1 MIAWLIESFVAFT
14 LLVLLVLALRK
25 PVARLFGAGWAYA
38 LWALPLLRLLIPDID
53 LFGFSAQIEIP
64 AYALAALPEGAA
76 AISGAHVA
84 EDGAS
89 ILPWLLALWLGGVAL
104 FAAWQQ
110 STYSAF
116 MLGLGRGRRSEP
128 AEHGG
133 IPVVESDTVDGPLAV
148 GLIERRI
155 VVPVDFRT
163 RYNPAERRLALE
175 HELVH
180 HRRGDLWWNL
190 AALMMLGLN
199 WFNPVAWI
207 AFRAFRADQELACDE
222 AVAGCMPVQ
231 GRCDYASA
239 LVKAATRP
247 GQLAACPLNSADQL
261 KARLRMMKCHRRTK
275 LRAAGGLATFALL
288 AAGTALTTGTA
299 AVAAKEEVKRLPA
312 VTTAAQALL
321 PHGESIPLGSTE
333 TTACEGHCAEPAA
346 VVPRARP
353 QQKVKA
359 AAAPE
364 RPVIAEE
371 VRGKAEQPLQLAE
384 TAPVEGQRVVVLVA
398 SSRDGDGEAS
408 KVARIQEMR
417 VTRTVRVNTLAGP
430 EGPFRGVEELPPE
443 IRDRILALR
452 SGDLPKMVTFR
463 TVP

>member
-1 MIAWLIESFVAFT
+1 MIAWLVESFVAFT
-14 LLVLLVLALRK
+14 LLVLLVLLLRR
-25 PVARLFGAGWAYA
+25 PVARLFGAGSAYA
-38 LWALPLLRLLIPDID
+38 LWSLPLLRLLMPDV
-53 LFGFSAQIEIP
+53 FGIAAQVELP
-64 AYALAALPEGAA
+64 AYALAVIPDTAQAVSAA
-76 AISGAHVA
+76 EAGGSGAFL
-84 EDGAS
+84 
-89 ILPWLLALWLGGVAL
+89 LPWLLAVWAGGVVL

-116 MLGLGRGRRSEP
+116 MLSLGRGRSSEP
-128 AEHGG
+128 AKHGG
-133 IPVVESDTVDGPLAV
+133 IAVLESDAVDGPLAV
-148 GLIERRI
+148 GLLQRRI

-163 RYNPAERRLALE
+163 RYSPAERRLALD

-222 AVAGCMPVQ
+222 AVAGRMPVQ

-261 KARLRMMKCHRRTK
+261 KARLRMMKSHRRTK
-275 LRAAGGLATFALL
+275 LRAAGGIATFALL
-288 AAGTALTTGTA
+288 AAGTAVTTGTA

-312 VTTAAQALL
+312 VATATQALL
-321 PHGESIPLGSTE
+321 PQREELSPAPTQVE
-333 TTACEGHCAEPAA
+333 ACERDCGKA
-346 VVPRARP
+346 VALAPKARP
-353 QQKVKA
+353 QQKMKMA
-359 AAAPE
+359 AAQQLPAP
-364 RPVIAEE
+364 AEAVE
-371 VRGKAEQPLQLAE
+371 VEAEQPLQISEA
-384 TAPVEGQRVVVLVA
+384 APTEGVPFVVFV
-398 SSRDGDGEAS
+398 STRDGVEDEGLKA
-408 KVARIQEMR
+408 ARLRGVR
-417 VTRTVRVNTLAGP
+417 VTRSVRVNVPTGAQRPLK
-430 EGPFRGVEELPPE
+430 GVEELPPE